1 MEAPS
6 EKWNRIYSGSEP
18 GLSCP
23 AQVLSKNDFLLP
35 TSGTAL
41 DLACGL
47 GANAVFL
54 AQRGLRVTAVDLS
67 QVAIDK
73 LGQYAAARQLPIEA
87 LRQKTDALSFPES
100 VYDVIVVSR
109 FLDRTLSSAIIA
121 ALKPEGL
128 LFYQTYTQEK
138 QADLGPRNPEFLLE
152 VNELLAMFSSLRVVF
167 YRENG
172 LIGNCRF
179 GLRNEAQFI
188 GRKNQAR
195 SS

>member
-1 MEAPS
+1 VIEAPS
-6 EKWNRIYSGSEP
+6 EKWNRIYRESEP
-18 GLSCP
+18 GLAQP
-23 AQVLSKNDFLLP
+23 AQVLGDNDFLLP
-35 TSGTAL
+35 QSGTAL

-54 AQRGLRVTAVDLS
+54 ARRGLEVTALDLS
-67 QVAIDK
+67 AVAIDK
-73 LGQYAAARQLPIEA
+73 LKEYAVTHQLPIEA
-87 LRQKTDALSFPES
+87 RRQIIDSLSLPES

-109 FLDRTLSSAIIA
+109 FLDRTLSGSIMA

-138 QADLGPRNPEFLLE
+138 QMELGPNNPEFLLGA
-152 VNELLAMFSSLRVVF
+152 NELLTMFSSLRVVF

-172 LIGNCRF
+172 FIGNCRL

-188 GRKNQAR
+188 GRKIR
-195 SS
+195 